1 MVRCAKMIHNTIAFP
16 MIAITMITAKRKV
29 QMICSYLQESS
40 WRLLQMFSQLFWLKH
55 ISVTTDKV
63 KDIIPKG
70 TCSGFGMIYEK
81 YHGIEHSERLVTL
94 ETCNQSNEET
104 IFFLGNSFLEY
115 WKWPGI
121 IYGPINLIEVRS
133 KDRSPTPFLWHRLV
147 YNKGGLHSIGER
159 KMIRCSSNELVEP
172 LMIKLLIGVEP
183 EEEERCAAVQNY
195 ICFFLSENYISQIFL
210 SVFLWQFK
218 FWFFTTL
225 DARQHCHPSVH
236 KYQTRSSKQI
246 LWYWN
251 KGAMSMLSL
260 LEMVWNTH
268 NLPVIIDNMFAPCL
282 SNAHG

>member
-104 IFFLGNSFLEY
+104 KIIFWKFLPWILKMARHHLRTYKFDWSSLQ
-115 WKWPGI
+115 
-121 IYGPINLIEVRS
+121 RS
-133 KDRSPTPFLWHRLV
+133 KSNSVFVAQTSLQQRWTPFNW
-147 YNKGGLHSIGER
+147 R
-159 KMIRCSSNELVEP
+159 KEDDKM
-172 LMIKLLIGVEP
+172 LLKQVGW
-183 EEEERCAAVQNY
+183 AA
-195 ICFFLSENYISQIFL
+195 
-210 SVFLWQFK
+210 
-218 FWFFTTL
+218 
-225 DARQHCHPSVH
+225 D
-236 KYQTRSSKQI
+236 
-246 LWYWN
+246 
-251 KGAMSMLSL
+251 
-260 LEMVWNTH
+260 
-268 NLPVIIDNMFAPCL
+268 D
-282 SNAHG
+282 